1 MKIIKSLL
9 TGLAAIGIV
18 LVVSESAMAANS
30 QIAITTQNLTIVTI
44 TPSSLNYT
52 GTVLPIPSNINAAMQ
67 PALPPSPQQPHPV
80 RAIQFAHSQ

>member
-18 LVVSESAMAANS
+18 LIVSESAMAANS
-30 QIAITTQNLTIVTI
+30 QIAITTQNLTTVTI

-52 GTVLPIPSNINAAMQ
+52 GTVLPIPSNIDAEASQLVINTS
-67 PALPPSPQQPHPV
+67 PPQ
-80 RAIQFAHSQ
+80 